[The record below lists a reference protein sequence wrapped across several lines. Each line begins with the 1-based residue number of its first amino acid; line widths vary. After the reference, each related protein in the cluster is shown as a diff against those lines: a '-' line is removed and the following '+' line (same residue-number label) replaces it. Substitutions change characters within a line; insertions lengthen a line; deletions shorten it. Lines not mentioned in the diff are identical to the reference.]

1 MSNERTFCLAAFAFC
16 LAMLSLAIS
25 KPTFAEPALPGEP
38 CNLPPRDTWTKP
50 ESWAWQRICVGETA
64 DFNARTGVTLDP
76 RKSEGWSD
84 DRTLSSGF
92 LETILL
98 YEPYRSSLTRKG
110 VRIIGARFPE
120 PIDLENARI
129 TAELWLDACR
139 FEKGD
144 NGFPPHQLH

>member
-1 MSNERTFCLAAFAFC
+1 MPIERSFFVAAFACC
-16 LAMLSLAIS
+16 LVTLSLAAS
-25 KPTFAEPALPGEP
+25 KPTYADPALPGEP
-38 CNLPPRDTWTKP
+38 CGVPPRDIWTEP

-84 DRTLSSGF
+84 RRTLSSGF

-110 VRIIGARFPE
+110 VRIIGAWFPE
-120 PIDLENARI
+120 PIDLEDARI
-129 TAELWLDACR
+129 NAELRLDR
-139 FEKGD
+139 ITLRTIEYR
-144 NGFPPHQLH
+144 